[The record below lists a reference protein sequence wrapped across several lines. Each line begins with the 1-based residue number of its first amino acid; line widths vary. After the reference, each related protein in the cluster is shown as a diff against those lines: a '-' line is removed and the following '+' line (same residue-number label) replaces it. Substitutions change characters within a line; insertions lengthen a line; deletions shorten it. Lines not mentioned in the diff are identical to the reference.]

1 MQSASVHLT
10 ALVAALGETK
20 VFCNTLLSL
29 SVVFCKVVF
38 ANSRR
43 DLLQFGKHTVHT
55 SGSGPWGQ
63 GLALILSAFLSLPQ
77 DQSICRCEDI

>member
-1 MQSASVHLT
+1 MHLT

-20 VFCNTLLSL
+20 VFLQYIVFTFCCLLQSG
-29 SVVFCKVVF
+29 VCKVVF

-77 DQSICRCEDI
+77 DQ